1 MQNLSDLLPVGLK
14 LSNKDP
20 YNVFVVE
27 DSLTFRNAIKR
38 TFGRLSFNVIGDA
51 SDGIEALEKLQQM
64 HNLPDLISID
74 HEMPK
79 MNGLQTIKEI
89 KKIYPNLK
97 IIFITGHA
105 EGHLVKEVILLGVN
119 SYVVKPF
126 DDENLIR
133 KLAVLFNRKDILTH
147 LDKEVDKI
155 DLNQIRLPNL
165 PSVFTHVISFDV
177 EDPKNG
183 IAELEKIISPDISF
197 SSSIIRSANS
207 AFYGRSGTIRN
218 LKDAIS
224 VMGIKEAKRLVIDQY
239 NKTLT
244 NPLKAEIFVKHLR
257 EIPVL
262 SSLIAHDILGPLNLK
277 KLEPDIFIISLMK
290 KIGMNILA
298 LNFVDKYQKILKLYE
313 YGVKSLYDLE
323 RDEIGY
329 DSIEI
334 GKKAFEIWKM
344 PKQFIEVVLFQNFN
358 KDEVAIT
365 TDMDRVTRISEL
377 LAKRLTK
384 ISLIQKE
391 IDVMEAI
398 LNYYNITQNT
408 IEIFN
413 DEYFEMIND
422 HPYMKDTKG

>member
-1 MQNLSDLLPVGLK
+1 MYNNQDLIPIGLK
-14 LSNKDP
+14 LSNRDP

-27 DSLTFRNAIKR
+27 DSLMYRNAIKR
-38 TFGRLSFNVIGDA
+38 TFGRLNFNVVGEA
-51 SDGIEALEKLQQM
+51 SDGIEAIEKLKSM
-64 HNLPDLISID
+64 HSLPDLISID
-74 HEMPK
+74 QEMPR
-79 MNGLQTIKEI
+79 MNGIQTIKEL
-89 KKIYPNLK
+89 KKYFPNLK

-105 EGHLVKEVILLGVN
+105 EVHLVKEVILLGVN
-119 SYVVKPF
+119 SYIVKPF
-126 DDENLIR
+126 DDENLTR
-133 KLAVLFNRKDILTH
+133 KLAVLFNRKDILSL
-147 LDKEVDKI
+147 LDREVDKI

-165 PSVFTHVISFDV
+165 PAVFTNVVSFDV

-183 IAELEKIISPDISF
+183 IAELEKIISPDVAF
-197 SSSIIRSANS
+197 SSNIIRSANS

-224 VMGIKEAKRLVIDQY
+224 VMGLKEARRLVIDQY

-262 SSLIAHDILGPLNLK
+262 SSLIAHDILAPFNLK
-277 KLEPDIFIISLMK
+277 NLEPDIFVVSLMK

-329 DSIEI
+329 DSIDI

-344 PKQFIEVVLFQNFN
+344 PAHFIQVISFQNFN
-358 KDEVAIT
+358 KDEVTSI

-377 LAKRLTK
+377 LAKRLYK
-384 ISLIQKE
+384 ISFTQKE
-391 IDVMEAI
+391 ILVLEAI
-398 LNYYNITQNT
+398 LKFYNKPEST

-413 DEYFEMIND
+413 EEYFEMIND
-422 HPYMKDTKG
+422 HPYIRDIKG